1 MTHDDDTLTLPTVPW
16 SCEAEQSLLGGLL
29 LEADALHRVPALQ
42 TEELYDPRHRTILG
56 AIQSLTLAR
65 HPVDA
70 VSVFEVL
77 SESGA
82 AENCGGLGYLNALA
96 QSVPSAR
103 NVAHYAGIVR
113 EKASQRAVLEAAG
126 ETMAIARGRGDVAG
140 KLHQIAQLFT
150 TLQRQAV
157 RKVPRKLAEVAAG
170 RLQHYSDVAEGRIE
184 AGWRTHIPGLD
195 RLLAG
200 GLKPGKL
207 VILAARPSVGKSSFS
222 QQVATSL
229 ARDGRTALLLSQE
242 MEESELYDRALAA
255 TAQID
260 LGELETGDRAVDWG
274 CVTEA
279 TDTLGGLPLYVDDQ
293 SALTLA
299 DIRMKARSVPGL
311 KLLVVDYIQLC
322 APSKAMQK
330 ENRSVQ
336 VGEIS
341 RGLKALAKDL
351 GICVIALSQLNRGV
365 ESRPDKRPN
374 LGDLRDSGEI
384 EADADIVAFLWPV
397 RDLGNDQKLV
407 GCGLDKNRGGRVGQI
422 ALHFDGPRQR
432 WHESA
437 MSLEQASKT
446 ERKGGFE

>member
-1 MTHDDDTLTLPTVPW
+1 MNPTDIDTALLW

-29 LEADALHRVPALQ
+29 LEADALNRVPQLQ
-42 TEELYDPRHRTILG
+42 AEELYDPRHRTILG
-56 AIQSLTLAR
+56 AIQALTLTR
-65 HPVDA
+65 QPVDTVA
-70 VSVFEVL
+70 VFERL
-77 SESGA
+77 QQDGQDER
-82 AENCGGLGYLNALA
+82 CGGLAYLNALA

-103 NVAHYAGIVR
+103 NVPHYAGIVR
-113 EKASQRAVLEAAG
+113 ERAAQRAVKEAADEALG
-126 ETMAIARGRGDVAG
+126 IASERGDVPG
-140 KLHQIAQLFT
+140 KLHRISQLFA
-150 TLQRQAV
+150 TLQRQSV

-170 RLQHYSDVAEGRIE
+170 RLEHYTAVAEGRVE
-184 AGWRTHIPGLD
+184 PGWRTRIPGLD

-222 QQVATSL
+222 QQLATTL
-229 ARDGRTALLLSQE
+229 ARDGRTSLLLSQE
-242 MEESELYDRALAA
+242 MEEAELYDRALAA

-260 LGELETGDRAVDWG
+260 LGELETGDRNVDWG
-274 CVTEA
+274 RLTEG
-279 TDTLGGLPLYVDDQ
+279 TDDLSGLPLYVDDQ
-293 SALTLA
+293 SSLTLA
-299 DIRMKARSVPGL
+299 DIRAKARAVPDL

-322 APSKAMQK
+322 APSKAVQK

-365 ESRPDKRPN
+365 EARPDKRPN

-384 EADADIVAFLWPV
+384 EADADVVLFLWPV

-407 GCGLDKNRGGRVGQI
+407 GLGADKNRGGRVGQLG
-422 ALHFDGPRQR
+422 LHFDGPRQR

-437 MSLEQASKT
+437 MSLEQATKT